1 MKEVEKLTTT
11 ISKQQ
16 SASGSQA
23 KQNAAWRIRE
33 QLQAVKIQT
42 FAPYKFWN
50 LLTWRTV
57 KGWSRSSQRWR

>member
-11 ISKQQ
+11 MSKQQ

-42 FAPYKFWN
+42 FAPYKFW
-50 LLTWRTV
+50 
-57 KGWSRSSQRWR
+57 